1 MYKLKYTPDAEADLR
16 KLKKS
21 EPSAFKKAV
30 HLLNELMEHPTTV
43 QDILTN
49 CQTTAQDNGLV
60 LSAKNID

>member
-30 HLLNELMEHPTTV
+30 HLLNEPIVKRPRRTMVSFYQQKTS
-43 QDILTN
+43 IS
-49 CQTTAQDNGLV
+49 
-60 LSAKNID
+60 LSNQR